1 MDVFSL
7 LNTSKHSVLKT
18 YCLENII
25 VILFEQ
31 YAKKNNFAKKCK
43 YSISNCIVGSIP
55 SITFY
60 YHVTNK
66 K

>member
-31 YAKKNNFAKKCK
+31 YAKKK
-43 YSISNCIVGSIP
+43 
-55 SITFY
+55 
-60 YHVTNK
+60 
-66 K
+66 